1 MCRPPNRRTGKSRT
15 RMFEQCCLSS
25 ASPAPRTVPIA
36 RTLLRTAWCSVRT
49 HPATSV
55 HSAFIVLLVG
65 VLVASAVS
73 FLVMG
78 LLHHLRTG
86 ALARRAHEMAMQ
98 FSRDDPFD
106 LPRILSD
113 FALVA
118 SGHSP
123 RAENVTYG
131 HLDGRVARA
140 FDFRYEVGHGTGRMT
155 RHYSVITVEAR
166 QELDSM
172 LMWHE
177 DDAPAAPISLRL
189 ANRRL
194 GRWLYQGSRSST
206 EAFGQVC
213 ANLDRPLCMETR
225 GKLAMVF
232 IAVRGHGQAYV
243 GRIHGVWEI
252 TAGIVEA
259 LSRIRTRGD
268 DGDSEDDDWVQ
279 PKR

>member
-1 MCRPPNRRTGKSRT
+1 
-15 RMFEQCCLSS
+15 
-25 ASPAPRTVPIA
+25 
-36 RTLLRTAWCSVRT
+36 
-49 HPATSV
+49 
-55 HSAFIVLLVG
+55 
-65 VLVASAVS
+65 
-73 FLVMG
+73 
-78 LLHHLRTG
+78 
-86 ALARRAHEMAMQ
+86 
-98 FSRDDPFD
+98 
-106 LPRILSD
+106 
-113 FALVA
+113 
-118 SGHSP
+118 
-123 RAENVTYG
+123 
-131 HLDGRVARA
+131 
-140 FDFRYEVGHGTGRMT
+140 
-155 RHYSVITVEAR
+155 
-166 QELDSM
+166 M